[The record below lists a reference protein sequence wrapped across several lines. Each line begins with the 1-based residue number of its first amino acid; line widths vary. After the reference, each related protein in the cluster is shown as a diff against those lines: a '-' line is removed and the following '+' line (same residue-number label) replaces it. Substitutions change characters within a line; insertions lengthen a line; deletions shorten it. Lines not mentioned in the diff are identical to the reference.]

1 MAKKDKQETNG
12 EQEPKK
18 GGKLKLIIIIL
29 VALIILGG
37 GGFAAYMFLFKKSPP
52 PPAPAQNNGQQ
63 QQQQQAQAQAA
74 PPIVKKKKILPQT
87 TLDPFIVNLAD
98 KNARRYLKVKVA
110 LELSDEKLK
119 DEIKERTPEIRDLVT
134 LLLSSKT
141 YADISTFD
149 GKLALK
155 TELMSRLNA
164 ILINGRVTNV
174 FFVDFVVQ

>member
-1 MAKKDKQETNG
+1 MAKNEKQETNG

-29 VALIILGG
+29 IALIILGG
-37 GGFAAYMFLFKKSPP
+37 GGFAAYMFFFKKSPP
-52 PPAPAQNNGQQ
+52 PPAPTQNNAQ

-74 PPIVKKKKILPQT
+74 PPIVKKRKILPQT

-98 KNARRYLKVKVA
+98 KNARRYLKVKIA

-155 TELMSRLNA
+155 TELMNRLNA

>member
-1 MAKKDKQETNG
+1 MAENEIQE
-12 EQEPKK
+12 EQPKK

-37 GGFAAYMFLFKKSPP
+37 GGFAAYMFMFKKSPP
-52 PPAPAQNNGQQ
+52 PAAAPTQNKGQAQQ
-63 QQQQQAQAQAA
+63 QQQAQAA
-74 PPIVKKKKILPQT
+74 PPIVKKQKILPQT
-87 TLDPFIVNLAD
+87 ELNPFIVNLSD
-98 KNARRYLKVKVA
+98 RNARRYLKVKIA

-119 DEIKERTPEIRDLVT
+119 DEIKERTPEIRDLIT
-134 LLLSSKT
+134 LLLSSKS
-141 YADISTFD
+141 YNDIASFD

-155 TELMSRLNA
+155 TEIMNRLNA

>member
-1 MAKKDKQETNG
+1 MAKKEKQEENQE
-12 EQEPKK
+12 EQPKK

-29 VALIILGG
+29 IALIILGG
-37 GGFAAYMFLFKKSPP
+37 GGFAAYMFMFKKSPP
-52 PPAPAQNNGQQ
+52 PPAPTQKNAQA
-63 QQQQQAQAQAA
+63 QQQQQAQAA
-74 PPIVKKKKILPQT
+74 PPVVKKRKILPQT
-87 TLDPFIVNLAD
+87 TLAPFIVNLAD
-98 KNARRYLKVKVA
+98 KNARRYLKVKIA

-141 YADISTFD
+141 FADISTFD

-155 TELMSRLNA
+155 TEIMNRLNA

>member
-1 MAKKDKQETNG
+1 MAKKEKQEENQE
-12 EQEPKK
+12 EQPKK

-29 VALIILGG
+29 IALIILGG
-37 GGFAAYMFLFKKSPP
+37 GGFAAYMFMFKKSPP
-52 PPAPAQNNGQQ
+52 PPAPTQKNAQA
-63 QQQQQAQAQAA
+63 QQQQAQAA
-74 PPIVKKKKILPQT
+74 PPVVKKRKILPQT
-87 TLDPFIVNLAD
+87 TLAPFIVNLAD
-98 KNARRYLKVKVA
+98 KNARRYLKVKIA

-141 YADISTFD
+141 FADISTFD

-155 TELMSRLNA
+155 TEIMNRLNA

>member
-1 MAKKDKQETNG
+1 MAKKEKQEENQE
-12 EQEPKK
+12 EQPKK

-29 VALIILGG
+29 IALIILGG
-37 GGFAAYMFLFKKSPP
+37 GGFAAYMFMFKKSPP
-52 PPAPAQNNGQQ
+52 PPAPTQKNSQA
-63 QQQQQAQAQAA
+63 QQQQAQAA
-74 PPIVKKKKILPQT
+74 PPVVKKRKILPQT
-87 TLDPFIVNLAD
+87 TLAPFIVNLAD
-98 KNARRYLKVKVA
+98 KNARRYLKVKIA

-141 YADISTFD
+141 FADISTFD

-155 TELMSRLNA
+155 TEIMNRLNA